1 MRHFI
6 NDNGRREKNE
16 ILRYH
21 EKSVAVSD
29 SKIRWRNAEI
39 CVIIWWMVRN
49 AGNIRVSINASRFM
63 RADAGI
69 N

>member
-6 NDNGRREKNE
+6 NDNGRREKNK

-21 EKSVAVSD
+21 EKSVAVPN
-29 SKIRWRNAEI
+29 SKIGWRDAEI

-49 AGNIRVSINASRFM
+49 AGKIRVSINVSRLM